1 MKQFKRGMRVTT
13 RSTETKVKKRI
24 EVTKGNNAVVCEI
37 TFNNAL
43 RISSEFPCIRMPQRM
58 HSSRL
63 VYVINKISEQNDTA
77 LLSIF
82 SHLDARISRLN
93 ILDATHWYRCAI
105 N

>member
-1 MKQFKRGMRVTT
+1 
-13 RSTETKVKKRI
+13 
-24 EVTKGNNAVVCEI
+24 
-37 TFNNAL
+37 
-43 RISSEFPCIRMPQRM
+43 MPQRM

-82 SHLDARISRLN
+82 LSHLDATTISRLN
-93 ILDATHWYRCAI
+93 ILDTTHLVSGVQI

>member
-1 MKQFKRGMRVTT
+1 MGNHTLHKGEK
-13 RSTETKVKKRI
+13 KKRI

-82 SHLDARISRLN
+82 LSHLDATTISRLN
-93 ILDATHWYRCAI
+93 ILDATHLVSGVQI

>member
-1 MKQFKRGMRVTT
+1 
-13 RSTETKVKKRI
+13 
-24 EVTKGNNAVVCEI
+24 
-37 TFNNAL
+37 
-43 RISSEFPCIRMPQRM
+43 MPQRM

-82 SHLDARISRLN
+82 SHLDARLSPLN
-93 ILDATHWYRCAI
+93 ILDAAHWYRCAI

>member
-1 MKQFKRGMRVTT
+1 MGNHTLRGDK
-13 RSTETKVKKRI
+13 SEKKKKKRI

-82 SHLDARISRLN
+82 FLSPRCNNNISSKYFRYYTLG
-93 ILDATHWYRCAI
+93 IWCA